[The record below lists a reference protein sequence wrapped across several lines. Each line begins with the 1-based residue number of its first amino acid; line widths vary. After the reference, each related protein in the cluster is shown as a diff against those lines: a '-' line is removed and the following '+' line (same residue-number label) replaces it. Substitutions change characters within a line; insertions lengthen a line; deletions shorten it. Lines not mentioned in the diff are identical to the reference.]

1 MRLTWRDAL
10 ATVFVLAAV
19 VVYGI
24 WLVDDEVLGTSS
36 VRTIGLVVMLLGL
49 ASSVT
54 AVVYGVG
61 AGLLR
66 ASKVYL
72 MVTSLVGLGALVA
85 GILVLVQESEPMLG
99 GLVIATASLWLMSTI
114 RHVLIATKAHQP
126 GIGSP
131 PLPHAA

>member
-19 VVYGI
+19 VVYGL
-24 WLVDDEVLGTSS
+24 WVVDDEVLGMSS
-36 VRTIGLVVMLLGL
+36 VRSVGLVVMVLGL
-49 ASSVT
+49 AASVT

-61 AGLLR
+61 AGLMR

-72 MVTSLVGLGALVA
+72 VVTSLFGLGALVA
-85 GILVLVQESEPMLG
+85 GVLVLVDESEPMLG
-99 GLVIATASLWLMSTI
+99 GLVAATAILWLMSTI
-114 RHVLIATKAHQP
+114 RHALIVTREQRP
-126 GIGSP
+126 GLGSP

>member
-19 VVYGI
+19 VVYGM
-24 WLVDDEVLGTSS
+24 WVADDEVLGTTS
-36 VRTIGLVVMLLGL
+36 VRTVGLVVMLLGL

-61 AGLLR
+61 AGLLK

-72 MVTSLVGLGALVA
+72 AVASLFGLGALVA
-85 GILVLVQESEPMLG
+85 GVLVLVDESEPMLG
-99 GLVIATASLWLMSTI
+99 GLVIATAILWLMSTV
-114 RHVLIATKAHQP
+114 RHVLIATNQHQP
-126 GIGSP
+126 GLGSP
-131 PLPHAA
+131 PLPHGA

>member
-61 AGLLR
+61 AGLLK
-66 ASKVYL
+66 APKLYL
-72 MVTSLVGLGALVA
+72 VVSSLFGLGALVA
-85 GILVLVQESEPMLG
+85 GVLVLVDESEPMLG
-99 GLVIATASLWLMSTI
+99 GLVIATALLWLMSTI
-114 RHVLIATKAHQP
+114 RHALIVTRERP
-126 GIGSP
+126 GLGSP

>member
-61 AGLLR
+61 AGLLK
-66 ASKVYL
+66 APKLYL
-72 MVTSLVGLGALVA
+72 VVSSLFGLGALVA
-85 GILVLVQESEPMLG
+85 GVLVLVDESEPMLG
-99 GLVIATASLWLMSTI
+99 GLVIATAILWLMSTV
-114 RHVLIATKAHQP
+114 RHALIVTREQRR
-126 GIGSP
+126 GLGSP